1 MNRSYFRWSARALRE
16 QPFCSGI
23 MGYGVYRHVHRNGL
37 FGVSDERPIAI
48 AVVDQEEALRK
59 ALNTIRPMVRQGLIL
74 LTSRLFHSVT
84 KSRMTGSDRNRNL
97 IACFDFCMEEI
108 QNLNHARGRRF
119 DAPALHYELGEPCRL
134 LLLHLRDAR
143 VATLEAE
150 KIVTIENETTFNDY
164 IEWLRAQGREEIVLL
179 SEGQANW
186 AVVRLLRLLTEAAPG
201 LPLVHWGDMDRF
213 GVLILRSL
221 RRRTGLPIEPCWM
234 DEATF
239 RRCLPAG
246 LPLPAGELKEIESLV
261 AATPEETGAGLLR
274 AIAATGVWIEQEA
287 VASDVLR

>member
-143 VATLEAE
+143 ATARRITARNSLTDSKSSAHLGQRRKCSSKVEASS
-150 KIVTIENETTFNDY
+150 
-164 IEWLRAQGREEIVLL
+164 G
-179 SEGQANW
+179 
-186 AVVRLLRLLTEAAPG
+186 
-201 LPLVHWGDMDRF
+201 
-213 GVLILRSL
+213 
-221 RRRTGLPIEPCWM
+221 
-234 DEATF
+234 
-239 RRCLPAG
+239 
-246 LPLPAGELKEIESLV
+246 ESLS
-261 AATPEETGAGLLR
+261 
-274 AIAATGVWIEQEA
+274 IK
-287 VASDVLR
+287 